1 MLFVFNKINLKIIES
16 MNRENYLVEIFLNY
30 AK

>member
-1 MLFVFNKINLKIIES
+1 MLFIFNKINLKIIES
-16 MNRENYLVEIFLNY
+16 INRENYLVEIFLNY